1 MRNSRYGFAALCY
14 AVVACGLLA
23 LAPCSAQVAARRP
36 SLAEARAGQTPQVDD
51 SALAAGE
58 MRAEVTEVDPV
69 HRELRV
75 IWFDNGG
82 RDIIPYDLNYTH
94 VIYHGSNYP
103 VDALQPGDLVAL
115 PASRGAPYV
124 DTIRIQ
130 VPVQARVPGS
140 PYARAPLP
148 ATPAPAAVARAR
160 VVEGTVDRID
170 YDRGVFDLRPR
181 DGSRIVTVALPY
193 NARGADVDNFRR
205 LRRGDYVRV
214 EGEFV
219 NGDNVELMAFL
230 R

>member
-14 AVVACGLLA
+14 GLVAFGLLA
-23 LAPCSAQVAARRP
+23 LAACSAQVAARRP
-36 SLAEARAGQTPQVDD
+36 SLADARAGQTPQIDD
-51 SALAAGE
+51 TALAPGE

-75 IWFDNGG
+75 IWFDNEG
-82 RDIIPYDLNYTH
+82 RDIIPYDLNYTR
-94 VIYHGSNYP
+94 VLYHGYTYP
-103 VDALQPGDLVAL
+103 VEALQPGDLVAL
-115 PASRGAPYV
+115 PTPRTAPYV

-130 VPVQARVPGS
+130 APVQARVPGS
-140 PYARAPLP
+140 PYARAPVRGGVAGP
-148 ATPAPAAVARAR
+148 VARAR

-181 DGSRIVTVALPY
+181 DGSRIVTIALPY
-193 NARGADVDNFRR
+193 NARSADVDNFRR
-205 LRRGDYVRV
+205 LRSGDYVRV

-219 NGDNVELMAFL
+219 TSDNVQLMAFL

>member
-1 MRNSRYGFAALCY
+1 MRNSRYGFGALCY
-14 AVVACGLLA
+14 AVVAFGLLA
-23 LAPCSAQVAARRP
+23 LAACSAQVAARRP
-36 SLAEARAGQTPQVDD
+36 SLADARAGQTPQIDD
-51 SALAAGE
+51 TALAAGE

-82 RDIIPYDLNYTH
+82 RDIIPYDLNYTR

-115 PASRGAPYV
+115 PTPRTAPYV

-140 PYARAPLP
+140 PYARATVPGP
-148 ATPAPAAVARAR
+148 VAGTVARAR

-170 YDRGVFDLRPR
+170 YNRGVFDLRPR
-181 DGSRIVTVALPY
+181 DGSRIVTIALPY
-193 NARGADVDNFRR
+193 NARGTDVDNFRR
-205 LRRGDYVRV
+205 LRNGDYVRV

-219 NGDNVELMAFL
+219 NGDNVQLMAFL